1 MFVFIFPKTLS
12 YEGIVIFFSGGLSL
26 KLSVLIP
33 PYNEEG
39 SVGETVREV
48 FDVLTKE
55 GIPHEILVLNDHS
68 TDRTG
73 NDFFSKLL

>member
-1 MFVFIFPKTLS
+1 M
-12 YEGIVIFFSGGLSL
+12 

-33 PYNEEG
+33 AYNEEG

>member
-1 MFVFIFPKTLS
+1 MFVFIF
-12 YEGIVIFFSGGLSL
+12 
-26 KLSVLIP
+26 